1 MFSWWGD
8 RVVRWRWGVLAA
20 GSAFVVFA
28 ALWGTS
34 VFGSLVSGGFDNPK
48 SESAIA
54 ANLVSTKLDRNTADI
69 VILVRNPDLTVDSPV
84 YRSAVAQIE
93 ANVPRNNVRS
103 VASYWTIRSIRAR
116 PGDYARARR
125 HQLVGTCTVTPP
137 LLPSIRVAGVRTGD
151 CRSRSRVHRRRAP
164 LSSRSSARD
173 GADSISM
180 G

>member
-8 RVVRWRWGVLAA
+8 RVARWRWGVLAA
-20 GSAFVVFA
+20 GFAFVVFA

-54 ANLVSTKLDRNTADI
+54 ANLVTTKLGRNTADI
-69 VILVRNPDLTVDSPV
+69 VILVRNPDVTVDSPA

-125 HQLVGTCTVTPP
+125 HQLVGACTVTP
-137 LLPSIRVAGVRTGD
+137 LLPSLRIAGVRTDG
-151 CRSRSRVHRRRAP
+151 CRSRSRPYRRP
-164 LSSRSSARD
+164 
-173 GADSISM
+173 GAAKFKIIST
-180 G
+180 GWC